1 MEERIQKL
9 EAWAEKTSDRIAAI
23 ERELG
28 IIRSNYATKE
38 DLHREL
44 HSLTWKVIGA
54 IAVLCAAVFW
64 MARNVQP
71 IDAPR
76 SAEQRVSPAPG
87 SAGPLV
93 VPVPAKPAGR

>member
-9 EAWAEKTSDRIAAI
+9 EAWAEKTTERIAAV

-38 DLHREL
+38 DLHLEL

-71 IDAPR
+71 IGLSR
-76 SAEQRVSPAPG
+76 QAEQRVSAAPG
-87 SAGPLV
+87 GAVPLAA
-93 VPVPAKPAGR
+93 PAPAKPIVR